1 MIARSA
7 PSNHPAVSLSKPL
20 KYGPGGAAAFAADSM
35 CTTSTAIAGRSL
47 IIKKC
52 PPMETRAVIKEKLF
66 FIAGFSV
73 NGDDVVP
80 NLFNREATE
89 KWLYSRY
96 TFSADLR

>member
-35 CTTSTAIAGRSL
+35 CTTSTVIAGRSL

-52 PPMETRAVIKEKLF
+52 APMGTRAVIREEFF

-73 NGDDVVP
+73 NGDDVVQP
-80 NLFNREATE
+80 NNREATE

-96 TFSADLR
+96 AFSAD